1 MSRKQSA
8 IMTVKTSR
16 ATKAAV
22 KLAELFK
29 VVGDAAKEHDKTGK
43 ALAKAQIAYEKQL
56 AKAPAA

>member
-1 MSRKQSA
+1 
-8 IMTVKTSR
+8 MTVKTSR